1 MVEFS
6 LAELSERGIPAA
18 TETDIHGAISSILLQ
33 RASLDKSMTFLA
45 DLTIRH
51 PTRDD
56 AVLLWHCGF
65 PLSLRDPKQPATIG
79 THWILP
85 GIQPGSTHWK
95 MKDGPLTICRFD
107 GDRGEYALVSG
118 EGKTCKGPATQ
129 NVYCWMQ
136 VDDWPRWERHFIEGP
151 FIHHVAASYGNHAHI
166 LKEACRFIPGLKFQA
181 P

>member
-1 MVEFS
+1 VEFS

-33 RASLDKSMTFLA
+33 KASLDKSMTFLA

-51 PTRDD
+51 PGRDD

-118 EGKTCKGPATQ
+118 EGKTCDGPSTQ

-151 FIHHVAASYGNHAHI
+151 FIHHVAASYGHHSRI
-166 LKEACRFIPGLKFQA
+166 LAEACRYIPGVKFQV